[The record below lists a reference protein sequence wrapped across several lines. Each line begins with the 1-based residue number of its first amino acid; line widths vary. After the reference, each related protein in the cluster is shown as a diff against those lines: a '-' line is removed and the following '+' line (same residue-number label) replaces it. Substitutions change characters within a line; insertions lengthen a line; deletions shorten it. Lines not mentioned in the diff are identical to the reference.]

1 MGYKRTVHCSY
12 CGESG
17 HNKSGCPAWKERIE
31 TYRAEYGSDYYA
43 VRAYDDKKARKANS
57 AKNRKCSYCGDGG
70 HNKAGCPKQ
79 KVAMEAFRTKNIE
92 YRKNFLAAL
101 IESGLGPGAMIKT
114 TQSWNDRTFL
124 SMVMSIDWANA
135 HMADRS
141 ADIIITRPVNRI
153 NNTSWNA
160 ETRLP
165 KNVTG
170 QNWGPDYEVVVPTS
184 EIRIREGMP
193 ATFLAGTLGLK
204 QTFRDKEYGLH
215 TMKDHWGD
223 FDDEFDPDK
232 YSTTIGD

>member
-92 YRKNFLAAL
+92 YRKNVLAAL

-114 TQSWNDRTFL
+114 TQRWNDQIVL
-124 SMVMSIDWANA
+124 SMVVSIDWAKA
-135 HMADRS
+135 HMADRT
-141 ADIIITRPVNRI
+141 ADILIARPMNRI
-153 NNTSWNA
+153 NNTSWNS

-165 KNVTG
+165 KHVTG
-170 QNWGPDYEVVVPTS
+170 QNWGPEYEIVVPAS
-184 EIRIREGMP
+184 ETRIRSTMP
-193 ATFLAGTLGLK
+193 STFLAGTLGLK
-204 QTFRDKEYGLH
+204 QVFKDKEFELH
-215 TMKDHWGD
+215 TMKDSWGD
-223 FDDEFDPDK
+223 YDREFDPDK
-232 YSTTIGD
+232 YSTSLGA